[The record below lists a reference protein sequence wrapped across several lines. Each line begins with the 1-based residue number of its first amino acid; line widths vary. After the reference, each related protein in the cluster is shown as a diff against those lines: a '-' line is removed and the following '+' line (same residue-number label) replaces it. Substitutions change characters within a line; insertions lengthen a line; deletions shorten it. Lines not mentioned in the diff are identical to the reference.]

1 MLFFCLFYLFLSI
14 CSFPIQSMKLCIN
27 CKYFLLNPS
36 LKGYAN
42 PENGKCTLFPEKM
55 EDNMNY
61 LITGEVPPIAD
72 YKKCI
77 IVRYTSDRCGKE
89 GRYYEEF

>member
-1 MLFFCLFYLFLSI
+1 MLFLFMFSVH
-14 CSFPIQSMKLCIN
+14 SQTVRLCMN
-27 CKYFLLNPS
+27 CKHFLLNPS
-36 LKGYAN
+36 SSGYVN

-61 LITGEVPPIAD
+61 LIKN

-89 GRYYEEF
+89 GKYYE

>member
-1 MLFFCLFYLFLSI
+1 MLFFCLFLFMFSVH
-14 CSFPIQSMKLCIN
+14 SQTVRLCMN
-27 CKYFLLNPS
+27 CKHFLLNPS
-36 LKGYAN
+36 LY
-42 PENGKCTLFPEKM
+42 GKCTLFPEKM

-89 GRYYEEF
+89 GKYYESRIF

>member
-1 MLFFCLFYLFLSI
+1 MLFFCLFYMFLFMV
-14 CSFPIQSMKLCIN
+14 QSVPVKLCIN
-27 CKYFLLNPS
+27 CKHFLLNPS
-36 LKGYAN
+36 SSGYVN

-61 LITGEVPPIAD
+61 LITGEVQPIAD

-89 GRYYEEF
+89 GKYYE

>member
-1 MLFFCLFYLFLSI
+1 MLFFCLFLFL
-14 CSFPIQSMKLCIN
+14 FTVRPILAQPVKLCIN
-27 CKYFLLNPS
+27 CKHFLLNPS
-36 LKGYAN
+36 LLGYTN

-61 LITGEVPPIAD
+61 LITGCPTPIAD

-77 IVRYTSDRCGKE
+77 IVRYTTDRCGKE
-89 GRYYEEF
+89 GKYYE

>member
-1 MLFFCLFYLFLSI
+1 MLFFCLFLFMFSVHSQI
-14 CSFPIQSMKLCIN
+14 VRLCMN
-27 CKYFLLNPS
+27 CKHFLLNPS
-36 LKGYAN
+36 SSGYVN
-42 PENGKCTLFPEKM
+42 SENGKCTLFPEKM

-89 GRYYEEF
+89 GKYYESRIF